1 MGSCPP
7 GHSPE
12 GVPGIQHR
20 RGALAATSLPFPR
33 STRALPAPE
42 PASRASRG
50 TRAGPRARL
59 SRPGRPEPAR
69 GKFLQLRRGLAAGAP
84 GLGLVR
90 LLASAATAAPLS
102 DDRVPAPSR
111 PEPQLPRAPRPPRPR
126 ASLCARRPYAP
137 ALGTKGRAARRP
149 NAAAVPGGARG
160 ARPGRGAR
168 WAGRAAA
175 RSPAVEP
182 VLAGIALD
190 HKAGNVVGQPADA
203 VHGHRRH
210 VAAPPLA
217 PPLRCPGRAGPGRGP
232 RGEGGG
238 GGGRG
243 RRGRSGRGR
252 GRSAGPAR
260 ALAAGRVHTM
270 PARAAGA
277 APGAARR
284 AAGRRAE
291 SARGARPRAGHK
303 ANGRAGAA
311 GGEPRPHRRDPRP
324 PSGRYVSAP
333 GGAASARR
341 PGPRSRRREGGPR

>member
-111 PEPQLPRAPRPPRPR
+111 D
-126 ASLCARRPYAP
+126 
-137 ALGTKGRAARRP
+137 TKRMD
-149 NAAAVPGGARG
+149 ARG
-160 ARPGRGAR
+160 RRAGSRGPTEGTPGR
-168 WAGRAAA
+168 RAAA
-175 RSPAVEP
+175 TSAPRV
-182 VLAGIALD
+182 
-190 HKAGNVVGQPADA
+190 
-203 VHGHRRH
+203 
-210 VAAPPLA
+210 APPPPAGLGPA
-217 PPLRCPGRAGPGRGP
+217 PAAGKA
-232 RGEGGG
+232 
-238 GGGRG
+238 GRG
-243 RRGRSGRGR
+243 RRW
-252 GRSAGPAR
+252 
-260 ALAAGRVHTM
+260 AAGLGE
-270 PARAAGA
+270 PAAGLGGTPRERV
-277 APGAARR
+277 APGLPGRR
-284 AAGRRAE
+284 AA
-291 SARGARPRAGHK
+291 
-303 ANGRAGAA
+303 
-311 GGEPRPHRRDPRP
+311 EPPAPD
-324 PSGRYVSAP
+324 YVNTVRTALP
-333 GGAASARR
+333 
-341 PGPRSRRREGGPR
+341 